1 MNPVTE
7 THTRTISK
15 AALYR
20 VLSVGMAISLTM
32 IYGATL
38 QQALTFGVIALFWG
52 LAWFYLY
59 DRVWLMVRWN
69 RNNEGVDTKTRSVV
83 KAILYRLAVISFSA
97 FTARVIFTDS
107 NFTALLMAGSQFMMN
122 LLLYFILE
130 RIWNRVKWGKI
141 IPETPEG

>member
-1 MNPVTE
+1 MKPVTE

-32 IYGATL
+32 VYGATL

-52 LAWFYLY
+52 LAWFYIY
-59 DRVWLMVRWN
+59 DRFWLLIPWN
-69 RNNEGVDTKTRSVV
+69 RDDKGVDTNSRSVV

-122 LLLYFILE
+122 LLIYFTLE
-130 RIWNRVKWGKI
+130 RIWNQVKWGKI
-141 IPETPEG
+141 IPQNPEG